1 MPVLLVCTNSEEPF
15 FLMLDD
21 LSLKFFSLVF
31 FLKIVLQVQPSWL
44 MNILFLVS
52 NFLLH
57 IGLGE
62 PTGGYEESKEAQQ
75 SCVFNAEGTVPPR
88 RQDSLCN
95 QAKWC
100 PSSQSQ
106 VWKYCLCIWDIAT
119 KRCLK
124 PKLPIL
130 PLFMYSRSCGK
141 LCSSFVI
148 FLIDCGWG
156 SWDLFILQYTCNDH
170 EKKQPSTCNIV
181 DLILCPF
188 LHLEFEM

>member
-1 MPVLLVCTNSEEPF
+1 
-15 FLMLDD
+15 MLDD
-21 LSLKFFSLVF
+21 ISLKFFSLVF
-31 FLKIVLQVQPSWL
+31 FLKIVLQVQTSLTDEYIVPCFQLS
-44 MNILFLVS
+44 S
-52 NFLLH
+52 AH
-57 IGLGE
+57 KGLGE

-75 SCVFNAEGTVPPR
+75 SCVFNAESTVPPR

-106 VWKYCLCIWDIAT
+106 VWKYGLCIWDIAT

-141 LCSSFVI
+141 LCSSCII
-148 FLIDCGWG
+148 FLIDCGLG
-156 SWDLFILQYTCNDH
+156 QLR
-170 EKKQPSTCNIV
+170 
-181 DLILCPF
+181 PF
-188 LHLEFEM
+188 YSSVHM